1 MYIPRPYESKVVGRQ
16 LAHSPGNGLFSWNLL
31 RTPWQL
37 TDRRGSQDVLCW
49 EECVA
54 QAHSPLQHHRH
65 SDDCS
70 VLNRLNQVCW
80 TAVEACGRLQTVIPS
95 SAYSMANFCVKFRVL
110 ITTHSFSSEH
120 RLSHA
125 HLCCLSSWT
134 KKGKLKFLPWAF
146 IEQVWLKRCCLW
158 KISFYSFSELQNILS
173 LLSLQHPPIFRM
185 SWFNCISILWWQI
198 LCWVHDILAVL
209 TYPVTFVPAIQDS
222 ALLFLPGPK
231 VLAVCALLLP
241 LDKAMILPN
250 NCPLTM
256 WAPSPDAGN
265 QLPHWLLSQQHLFG
279 DFIPTSSL
287 PLIIFV

>member
-1 MYIPRPYESKVVGRQ
+1 MSDICQEVWAVEGGSKPAPLIHLVQNWESRISIFCWISLKSLLVIRAVMYILRPYESKVVGRQ
-16 LAHSPGNGLFSWNLL
+16 LAQSLGNGLFSWNLL

-37 TDRRGSQDVLCW
+37 TDRRGSQDVLCR

-70 VLNRLNQVCW
+70 VLNRQNQVCW

-134 KKGKLKFLPWAF
+134 KKA
-146 IEQVWLKRCCLW
+146 
-158 KISFYSFSELQNILS
+158 N
-173 LLSLQHPPIFRM
+173 
-185 SWFNCISILWWQI
+185 
-198 LCWVHDILAVL
+198 
-209 TYPVTFVPAIQDS
+209 
-222 ALLFLPGPK
+222 
-231 VLAVCALLLP
+231 
-241 LDKAMILPN
+241 
-250 NCPLTM
+250 
-256 WAPSPDAGN
+256 
-265 QLPHWLLSQQHLFG
+265 
-279 DFIPTSSL
+279 
-287 PLIIFV
+287 

>member
-70 VLNRLNQVCW
+70 VLNRQNQVCW

-120 RLSHA
+120 QLSHA

-134 KKGKLKFLPWAF
+134 KKRQIKIFAMSIYWTGMTENEKSHF
-146 IEQVWLKRCCLW
+146 IPSQSFRIFYHYCL
-158 KISFYSFSELQNILS
+158 SN
-173 LLSLQHPPIFRM
+173 
-185 SWFNCISILWWQI
+185 
-198 LCWVHDILAVL
+198 
-209 TYPVTFVPAIQDS
+209 T
-222 ALLFLPGPK
+222 LLFLEC
-231 VLAVCALLLP
+231 L
-241 LDKAMILPN
+241 
-250 NCPLTM
+250 
-256 WAPSPDAGN
+256 
-265 QLPHWLLSQQHLFG
+265 
-279 DFIPTSSL
+279 DFIVFLFYGGRFFAGCTTFL
-287 PLIIFV
+287 QC